1 MELTGLRLH
10 DELISVAAQWL
21 EGKGKGHLKP
31 FAEEADRRAI
41 EQLENTLAE
50 APALETI
57 DAKVQARLLATA
69 PEDFSA
75 LWSSIEKQAGEK
87 EKAIRKL
94 LLYCTVAVIFGGVT
108 AGLPENGGLR
118 ALEWLTIAASLFILA
133 IAINYVAKAVEE
145 RGRKNQ

>member
-1 MELTGLRLH
+1 MKDPE
-10 DELISVAAQWL
+10 WL
-21 EGKGKGHLKP
+21 EFP
-31 FAEEADRRAI
+31 SWFVFFI
-41 EQLENTLAE
+41 LACWQ
-50 APALETI
+50 I
-57 DAKVQARLLATA
+57 RLQQ
-69 PEDFSA
+69 
-75 LWSSIEKQAGEK
+75 KQVNSFY
-87 EKAIRKL
+87 AIRKL